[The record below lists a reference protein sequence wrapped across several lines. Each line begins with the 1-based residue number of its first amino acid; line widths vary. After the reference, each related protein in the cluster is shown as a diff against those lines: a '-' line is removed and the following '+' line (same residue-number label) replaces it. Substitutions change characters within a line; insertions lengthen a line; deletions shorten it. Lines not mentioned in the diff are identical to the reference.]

1 MPDQQGSSEAKLPIN
16 SKSRGP
22 AIEGLPGAGRKDRR
36 QKTLTSDGNRPR
48 RAEQSE
54 SRAWADYTPTPFQ
67 EYGATPWSHAHKM
80 MAHWGHGAF
89 GPGMPPCS
97 GMHPGYMAGVQEP
110 DRPGDAQLPEHPRF
124 AHASPTPGGPTPK
137 VWPSTPTPTPG
148 AQPSMPYG
156 FGVPGM
162 MPGRGLPLQMQMPP
176 NFNMMAEAAREA
188 ASAAAMAA
196 AAAGSPDEPQS
207 PSRSPPEEGGSSS
220 GPGAPFHDDYSGD
233 FDSQGLMPP
242 GPFPGQLGPA
252 GLGPSRGS
260 HFHGTGKCRPC
271 AWFHKPQGCQSAQSC
286 SYCHICPEGELKSRK
301 KLKVAA
307 MRMGALTPAK
317 QGKVGHGRDAGAGGA
332 ARTLKLNPLL

>member
-1 MPDQQGSSEAKLPIN
+1 MPDQPGSGEAKLPIN

-22 AIEGLPGAGRKDRR
+22 AIEGIGSSRNQRR
-36 QKTLTSDGNRPR
+36 QKTLEK
-48 RAEQSE
+48 AHE
-54 SRAWADYTPTPFQ
+54 SKAWADYTPTPFQ
-67 EYGATPWSHAHKM
+67 EYGATPWTRGGAWAQS
-80 MAHWGHGAF
+80 WGHGAF
-89 GPGMPPCS
+89 GPGMPP
-97 GMHPGYMAGVQEP
+97 GYMVGAQEP

-162 MPGRGLPLQMQMPP
+162 HMPGLPLQRPP
-176 NFNMMAEAAREA
+176 NFNMIAEAARDA

-196 AAAGSPDEPQS
+196 AAAGSPEVDGS
-207 PSRSPPEEGGSSS
+207 PGRSPLEEGGGSS
-220 GPGAPFHDDYSGD
+220 GPGGAFNDDYEGD
-233 FDSQGLMPP
+233 FDSPAIPGLPPMPP
-242 GPFPGQLGPA
+242 GAVLPLFPGALGQA

-260 HFHGTGKCRPC
+260 QFHGTGKCRPC
-271 AWFHKPQGCQSAQSC
+271 AWFYKPQGCQSAQSC
-286 SYCHICPEGELKSRK
+286 SYCHLCPEGELKSRK

-317 QGKVGHGRDAGAGGA
+317 PGKSSHGKDTGSGGH
-332 ARTLKLNPLL
+332 ARTLKLNPLI

>member
-1 MPDQQGSSEAKLPIN
+1 MPDQQGSGETKLPIN

-22 AIEGLPGAGRKDRR
+22 AIEGLPGAGRKERR
-36 QKTLTSDGNRPR
+36 HKPQPADGNRPR
-48 RAEQSE
+48 INSD
-54 SRAWADYTPTPFQ
+54 SKAWADYTPTPFQ
-67 EYGATPWSHAHKM
+67 DFSGTPWSQAHKM
-80 MAHWGHGAF
+80 MAQGWGHGAF
-89 GPGMPPCS
+89 GSGMPP
-97 GMHPGYMAGVQEP
+97 GYMVGVQEP
-110 DRPGDAQLPEHPRF
+110 DRPGDAQLPDHRF

-137 VWPSTPTPTPG
+137 VWPNTPTPTPG

-162 MPGRGLPLQMQMPP
+162 HMPGLPLQRPP
-176 NFNMMAEAAREA
+176 NFNMIAEAARDA

-196 AAAGSPDEPQS
+196 AAAGSPNGDES
-207 PSRSPPEEGGSSS
+207 PSRSPLEEGGGSS
-220 GPGAPFHDDYSGD
+220 GPGAPFNDDYTGD
-233 FDSQGLMPP
+233 FDSPVIPGLPTMPP
-242 GPFPGQLGPA
+242 GSVPPLFPGPMGPA

-260 HFHGTGKCRPC
+260 QFHGTGKCRPC

-286 SYCHICPEGELKSRK
+286 SYCHLCPEGELKSRK

-317 QGKVGHGRDAGAGGA
+317 PSKRDTGA